1 MAAKT
6 ISINDA
12 LKSVQTGLSNVTPS
26 SSFLSMLFNSAGV
39 PSGKASLGNP
49 VVATSYNDG
58 VFTVQHANGATTDY
72 PISYTAG
79 TITTDWV
86 DMGLPSGLKWARRNI
101 DVTQPDGFA
110 ASEFQY
116 ECSFFSWGNVQGHN
130 PSGTSSFSYNWGTSN
145 DGPYASTPGAAL
157 SASFSLSNDAAH
169 INLGGPWRMPTTS
182 EFAELFNNIDYVQ
195 ADGTTVIPTSTTNKL
210 VTVNGV
216 TGIYLRSKINGN
228 LLFFPCSGLG
238 YGQSW
243 YYRGSDGYFWSL
255 SLNSAALGRD
265 LRFNSGG
272 VNPQTAYDRF
282 CGFAVRPVQ

>member
-1 MAAKT
+1 MAAET
-6 ISINDA
+6 ISIKDA

-26 SSFLSMLFNSAGV
+26 SSFLSMLFNTSGV

-130 PSGTSSFSYNWGTSN
+130 PSGSSSFSYNWGTSN

-157 SASFSLSNDAAH
+157 SASLSLSNDAAH
-169 INLGGPWRMPTTS
+169 INLGGPWRMPTSS
-182 EFAELFNNIDYVQ
+182 EFAELFNNIEYV
-195 ADGTTVIPTSTTNKL
+195 DSNGTVVTGTDKR

-216 TGIYLRSKINGN
+216 TGIYLKSKINGN
-228 LLFFPCSGLG
+228 LLFFPCSGSG
-238 YGQSW
+238 RGQSW
-243 YYRGSDGYFWSL
+243 NNRGSYGDFWS
-255 SLNSAALGRD
+255 SSFNSATGGRY
-265 LRFNSGG
+265 LVFNSGG
-272 VNPQTAYDRF
+272 VDPQNTSNRF
-282 CGFAVRPVQ
+282 YGFAVRPVQ

>member
-1 MAAKT
+1 MAAET
-6 ISINDA
+6 ISIKDA

-130 PSGTSSFSYNWGTSN
+130 PSGSSSFSYNWGTSN

-157 SASFSLSNDAAH
+157 SASLSLSNDAAH
-169 INLGGPWRMPTTS
+169 INLGGPWRIPTSS
-182 EFAELFNNIDYVQ
+182 EFAELFNNIEYV
-195 ADGTTVIPTSTTNKL
+195 DSNGTVVTGTDKR

-216 TGIYLRSKINGN
+216 TGIYLKSKINGN
-228 LLFFPCSGLG
+228 LLFFPCSGVG
-238 YGQSW
+238 NGQSW
-243 YYRGSDGYFWSL
+243 SRRGSGGYFWS
-255 SLNSAALGRD
+255 SSFHSATSGRH
-265 LRFNSGG
+265 LYFLSGG
-272 VNPQTAYDRF
+272 VYPQSTSNRF